1 MGVFQLCNTVM
12 ACVLAIKLTLAAFL
26 LLEQAARNR
35 KKSEMERKKKKTLK
49 AARAI
54 SIMEQGPPRT

>member
-35 KKSEMERKKKKTLK
+35 KKSERKKKKTLK